1 MTKSL
6 LDLTIEMEFL
16 VSDETYIFP
25 HYACIILRATD
36 VDCKS
41 YNRKRSES
49 SEIVVLN
56 HNFELSLRLRL

>member
-25 HYACIILRATD
+25 HYACIYVQQML
-36 VDCKS
+36 
-41 YNRKRSES
+41 
-49 SEIVVLN
+49 IVKVITENVAKVQKLWY
-56 HNFELSLRLRL
+56 